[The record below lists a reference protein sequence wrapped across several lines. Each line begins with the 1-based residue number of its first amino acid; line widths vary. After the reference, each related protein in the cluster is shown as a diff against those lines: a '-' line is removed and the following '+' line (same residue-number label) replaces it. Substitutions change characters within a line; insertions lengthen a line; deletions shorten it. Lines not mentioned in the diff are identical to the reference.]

1 MSFSQVKDQAVAMRL
16 LSRIIKK
23 GRIPSGLLLWGPDG
37 VGKRLAAFEMAK
49 AVNCLD
55 AQGDACDTCLSCR
68 KAISGNHPDIKTVVP
83 VGKARMIKVGIV
95 DDINET
101 TAFRPFEGRRR
112 IFIIEEADRM
122 NEAAQNHFLKTLEE
136 PASPT
141 LFVLVTSHPRA
152 LLPTIRSRCQPV
164 RFGSLRTETVADLL
178 IQQRGVDPII
188 ADAAAALSQ
197 GQMSRALD
205 LVESDRRKM
214 VLEVIDRLRRGEDPL
229 LVGEWFAAY
238 LKKVEAEIVAAV
250 KAGPDT
256 DDDDDDDDNEDSADG
271 NRDERLSKELVEA
284 EVAGRMRKERY
295 ELVYLFQAWYR
306 DVYVYATTND
316 VSRVMNRDRV
326 KDLTSATGANH
337 AAKLEALDTAWL
349 YLERNLNPGRV
360 FRDLFFALAG

>member
-1 MSFSQVKDQAVAMRL
+1 MSFSRVKDQAVAMRL
-16 LSRIIKK
+16 LSSIIRKE
-23 GRIPSGLLLWGPDG
+23 RIPSGLLLWGPEG

-55 AQGDACDTCLSCR
+55 VRGDACDACLSCR
-68 KAISGNHPDIKTVVP
+68 KAISGNHPDIKTIVP
-83 VGKARMIKVGIV
+83 VGKARMIKVETV
-95 DDINET
+95 EEMNET
-101 TAFRPFEGRRR
+101 TSFRPFEGRRR
-112 IFIIEEADRM
+112 IYIIEEADRM
-122 NEAAQNHFLKTLEE
+122 NEPAQNHFLKTLEE

-141 LFVLVTSHPRA
+141 IFLLVTSHPRA

-164 RFGSLRTETVADLL
+164 RFGSLRTETVAELL
-178 IQQRGVDPII
+178 TSLRGVDPTI
-188 ADAAAALSQ
+188 AGAAAALSQ

-205 LVESDRRKM
+205 LVESGRRKV
-214 VLEVIDRLRRGEDPL
+214 VLEAIDRLRRGEDPL
-229 LVGEWFAAY
+229 LVSEWFAAY
-238 LKKVEAEIVAAV
+238 LKKVEEEIKAAV

-256 DDDDDDDDNEDSADG
+256 DDEEEESGGEDS
-271 NRDERLSKELVEA
+271 DERRSREELDA

-306 DVYVYATTND
+306 DEAVFAATND
-316 VSRVMNRDRV
+316 ASRVMNRDSI
-326 KDLTSATGANH
+326 KELSTAGGANQ

>member
-1 MSFSQVKDQAVAMRL
+1 MSFSRVKDQAVAMRL
-16 LSRIIKK
+16 LSSIIRKE
-23 GRIPSGLLLWGPDG
+23 RIPSGLLLWGPEG

-55 AQGDACDTCLSCR
+55 MQGDACDACLSCR
-68 KAISGNHPDIKTVVP
+68 KAISGNHPDIKLIVP
-83 VGKARMIKVGIV
+83 AGKARMIKVDV
-95 DDINET
+95 VEDMNQT

-164 RFGSLRTETVADLL
+164 RFGSLRVETVADLL
-178 IQQRGVDPII
+178 VRQRGVDPVT
-188 ADAAAALSQ
+188 AEAAAALSQ

-214 VLEVIDRLRRGEDPL
+214 VLEVIDRLGRGEDPL

-238 LKKVEAEIVAAV
+238 LQKVEAGIAAAV
-250 KAGPDT
+250 KAGPET
-256 DDDDDDDDNEDSADG
+256 DDDDASDG
-271 NRDERLSKELVEA
+271 DNRDERRNKEELEA

-306 DVYVYATTND
+306 DVFVYATTND
-316 VSRVMNRDRV
+316 VSRVMNRDRI
-326 KDLTSATGANH
+326 KDLTSVAGTNH

>member
-1 MSFSQVKDQAVAMRL
+1 MSFPRVKDQTVAMRL
-16 LSRIIKK
+16 LSSIIRKE
-23 GRIPSGLLLWGPDG
+23 RIPSGLLLWGPDG

-55 AQGDACDTCLSCR
+55 TRGDACDTCLSCR
-68 KAISGNHPDIKTVVP
+68 KAISGNHPDIKTIIP
-83 VGKARMIKVGIV
+83 VGKARMIKVDAV
-95 DDINET
+95 EEMNET

-141 LFVLVTSHPRA
+141 IFLLVTAHPRA

-164 RFGSLRTETVADLL
+164 RFGSLRMETVAELL
-178 IQQRGVDPII
+178 VGRGVAPAV

-205 LVESDRRKM
+205 LVESGRRKV
-214 VLEVIDRLRRGEDPL
+214 VLEAIDRLHRGEDPL
-229 LVGEWFAAY
+229 LVSEWFAVY
-238 LKKVEAEIVAAV
+238 LQKVEAEIKAAV

-256 DDDDDDDDNEDSADG
+256 AEEEENSGEED
-271 NRDERLSKELVEA
+271 RDERRSKEELEA

-306 DVYVYATTND
+306 DAVVYETTKD
-316 VSRVMNRDRV
+316 ASRVMNRDRI
-326 KDLTSATGANH
+326 KELTAAGGANH

>member
-1 MSFSQVKDQAVAMRL
+1 MSFSRVQDQAVAMRL
-16 LSRIIKK
+16 LSSIIRK

-55 AQGDACDTCLSCR
+55 LQGDACDTCLSCR
-68 KAISGNHPDIKTVVP
+68 KAISGNHPDIKMVAP
-83 VGKARMIKVGIV
+83 AGKARLIVVKTV

-152 LLPTIRSRCQPV
+152 LLPTVRSRCQSV
-164 RFGSLRTETVADLL
+164 RFGSLRVETVADLL
-178 IQQRGVDPII
+178 VRQRGVDP
-188 ADAAAALSQ
+188 ATAGAAAALSQ

-229 LVGEWFAAY
+229 LVGEWFSAY
-238 LKKVEAEIVAAV
+238 LQKVEAAITAAV

-256 DDDDDDDDNEDSADG
+256 DDDTETSGEESRDG
-271 NRDERLSKELVEA
+271 RRGKEEVEA

-306 DVYVYATTND
+306 DVLVYATTGD
-316 VSRVMNRDRV
+316 ASRVMNRDRIS
-326 KDLTSATGANH
+326 DLTPAPGANH

>member
-1 MSFSQVKDQAVAMRL
+1 MSFARVKDQTVAMRL
-16 LSRIIKK
+16 LSSIIRKD
-23 GRIPSGLLLWGPDG
+23 RIPSGLLLWGPDG
-37 VGKRLAAFEMAK
+37 VGKRLAAFETAK

-55 AQGDACDTCLSCR
+55 MRGDACDNCLSCR

-83 VGKARMIKVGIV
+83 VGKARMIKVEAV
-95 DDINET
+95 EEMNET
-101 TAFRPFEGRRR
+101 TSFRPFEGRRR
-112 IFIIEEADRM
+112 IYIIEEADRM

-141 LFVLVTSHPRA
+141 LFVLVTAHPRA
-152 LLPTIRSRCQPV
+152 LLSTIRSRCQPV
-164 RFGSLRTETVADLL
+164 RFGSLRTETVAELL
-178 IQQRGVDPII
+178 ASQRGIDPVL

-205 LVESDRRKM
+205 LVESGRRQV
-214 VLEVIDRLRRGEDPL
+214 VLGVIDRLHRGEDPL
-229 LVGEWFAAY
+229 LVSEGFAAY
-238 LKKVEAEIVAAV
+238 LKKVEDEIKAAV

-256 DDDDDDDDNEDSADG
+256 DDEDGDSGGEDS
-271 NRDERLSKELVEA
+271 DEQRSKEQLEA

-306 DVYVYATTND
+306 DEAVYAATND
-316 VSRVMNRDRV
+316 ASRVMNRDRIRE
-326 KDLTSATGANH
+326 LAAAGGANH

-349 YLERNLNPGRV
+349 YLERNLSPGRV